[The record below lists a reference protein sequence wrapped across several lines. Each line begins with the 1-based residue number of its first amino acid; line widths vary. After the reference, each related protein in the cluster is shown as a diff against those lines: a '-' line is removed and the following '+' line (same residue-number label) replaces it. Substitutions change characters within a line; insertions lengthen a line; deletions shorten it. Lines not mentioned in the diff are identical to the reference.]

1 MSNSKLTL
9 DLVGQVLNKTLPHQ
23 KPSFVGQAHDSS
35 LFLADYHRYNGA
47 QIREHENQF
56 HTLEIMGINSITPHK
71 RRMGDYKTEEPLKG
85 GEVCFCPAQDGYS
98 LDWDNPVDFTL
109 IALDTDIMSEIAELR
124 FGASQFTLIPKMF
137 AEDIYPIKEIVNI
150 IRQEIALNYPYGN
163 LFLENMRNS
172 LVIAILKKFAI
183 ETVILTNVDNLSN
196 NKIKLIQDYIQE
208 NLNKNLT
215 LEDLARLVYISKYH
229 LCRSFKQATG
239 TNITDYII
247 MERVKLAQKLL
258 IDSSLNIAQIADACG
273 FHDASHLNRHFKSLM
288 QTTPT
293 AFRKNCTNLT

>member
-9 DLVGQVLNKTLPHQ
+9 DLVSQVLSKTLPHQ
-23 KPSFVGQAHDSS
+23 IPAFVGQAHDSS
-35 LFLADYHRYNGA
+35 LFLADYDRYNGA

-71 RRMGDYKTEEPLKG
+71 RRMGDYKTENPLKG

-109 IALDTDIMSEIAELR
+109 IALDTDITSEIAEAR
-124 FGASQFTLIPKMF
+124 FGASQLTLIPKMLG
-137 AEDIYPIKEIVNI
+137 EDIYPIKEIINI
-150 IRQEIALNYPYGN
+150 IRQEIALGYPNGD
-163 LFLENMRNS
+163 LFSESMRNS
-172 LVIAILKKFAI
+172 LVIAILNKFAI
-183 ETVILTNVDNLSN
+183 EPVTLTNIDNLSN

-208 NLNKNLT
+208 HLNKNLT
-215 LEDLARLVYISKYH
+215 LEDLAKLVHISKYH

-239 TNITDYII
+239 TTITDYII
-247 MERVKLAQKLL
+247 SERVKLAQKLL
-258 IDSSLNIAQIADACG
+258 ISGSLNIAQIADDCG
-273 FHDASHLNRHFKSLM
+273 FHDASHLNRHFKLLTK
-288 QTTPT
+288 TTPT